1 MRNSFASMWS
11 IVFDLTIF
19 VFFHVDIL
27 LVVDDWVQNGVK
39 RHVIYMSLFDS
50 DANTKKLR
58 TILLSYNCY
67 CKG

>member
-11 IVFDLTIF
+11 IVFDPTIF
-19 VFFHVDIL
+19 VFRVDIL
-27 LVVDDWVQNGVK
+27 LIVEDWVQNEVN
-39 RHVIYMSLFDS
+39 RHVVYTSLFDS